1 MPVGGRR
8 CRVRPGLECAA
19 RAFGSRRGP
28 SRRTVFRRP
37 RPRAQGAVGWLQ
49 SPGSSWFF
57 SSTQQPRSCGGWS
70 FQEGRR
76 ALSWAL
82 KLWRQPNLSQPLCRP
97 PPSPPARRPGPRA
110 PALRLAA
117 VDWLVGVTCKGRG
130 RGVRRGHSTSAGR
143 LLQGCSKNSPS
154 RQSPAAGS
162 STEKAE
168 VLPPQ
173 RGASFTALT

>member
-1 MPVGGRR
+1 MGGRR
-8 CRVRPGLECAA
+8 CGVGSGLECAA

-37 RPRAQGAVGWLQ
+37 RPWAQGAVGWLQ
-49 SPGSSWFF
+49 SPRSGWFF
-57 SSTQQPRSCGGWS
+57 SSTLQPRSCGGWS

-82 KLWRQPNLSQPLCRP
+82 KLRRQPNLSQPLCRP

-117 VDWLVGVTCKGRG
+117 ADWLVGVTCKGRG
-130 RGVRRGHSTSAGR
+130 RGCAAATAPLLGAR
-143 LLQGCSKNSPS
+143 LQGCSKNSPG
-154 RQSPAAGS
+154 RQSPAAGI

-173 RGASFTALT
+173 RGASPTALT